1 MSVEYVYINLIV
13 IGASHT
19 TPSSFYEPPPKDE
32 NEGSKDEVGNSATH
46 DSNTDNLHLTTAF
59 PTPSTSSSVSVS
71 NDGQNSLL
79 PPVVNPSEIT
89 NEDSKVDDESDSE
102 NENSIEE
109 NINID
114 SLTGI

>member
-1 MSVEYVYINLIV
+1 MYLNLIV

-59 PTPSTSSSVSVS
+59 PAPSTSSSVSLS
-71 NDGQNSLL
+71 DDGQNSLL